1 LTYLIGDQMLKF
13 EVDTLDGLDDGVK
26 ALYQPHG
33 NKFRLAV
40 EGIDPADE
48 LKEALRKERE
58 ERAAAKAKLKELE
71 DKRVAEEN
79 DRLTKAGEFEA
90 LYKKATES
98 SAATAKELQ
107 ELKDKIATK
116 EREATA
122 EQIAGIKT
130 RDTARFELLKK
141 EALRFVQ
148 YTPEG
153 IKINGDDGSAMTAE
167 QVADH
172 LAKKYPFLA
181 DGNQASGGGANGTH
195 NNGGAMKKFT
205 EYSAAELSAIRKDTP
220 ETYDR
225 LLSEHQRSKS

>member
-1 LTYLIGDQMLKF
+1 MALKF
-13 EVDTLDGLDDGVK
+13 EVDSLEGLDDGVK
-26 ALYQPHG
+26 ALYVAHG
-33 NKFRLAV
+33 AKFRLAV

-98 SAATAKELQ
+98 ASATAKELQ

-122 EQIAGIKT
+122 AQIAGGLT
-130 RDTARFELLKK
+130 RDTARAELLKK
-141 EALRFVQ
+141 EAIRFVQ

-153 IKINGDDGSAMTAE
+153 IKINGEDGAALTAE
-167 QVADH
+167 QLGKH
-172 LAKKYPFLA
+172 LATKYPFLV
-181 DGNQASGGGANGTH
+181 DGNQASGGGASGTH
-195 NNGGAMKKFT
+195 NSGGATKKFT
-205 EYSAAELSAIRKDTP
+205 DYSASELSAIRKESP
-220 ETYDR
+220 EVYER
-225 LLSEHQRSKS
+225 LVTEHKRSK

>member
-1 LTYLIGDQMLKF
+1 MLKF
-13 EVDTLDGLDDGVK
+13 EVDALDGLEEATK

-40 EGIDPADE
+40 EGLDPADE

-58 ERAAAKAKLKELE
+58 ERAAAKAKLKEFE
-71 DKRVAEEN
+71 DRRVAEEN

-98 SAATAKELQ
+98 ASTTAKELQ

-122 EQIAGIKT
+122 AQIAGGLT
-130 RDTARFELLKK
+130 RDTARAELLKK

-153 IKINGDDGSAMTAE
+153 VKINGEDGAALTVE
-167 QVADH
+167 QLGKA
-172 LAKKYPFLA
+172 LATKYPFLV

-205 EYSAAELSAIRKDTP
+205 EYSAAELSVIRKDTP

-225 LLSEHQRSKS
+225 LLSEHQRSKA